1 MIESGGL
8 VIVPDITR
16 SKSPVI
22 SCEVVV
28 IVTTFL
34 GVPTLWGPEIVY
46 GVIPSSGLYTECT
59 LLPSHYPVAEIP
71 GVMSGITIGGNAAV
85 LMSKTDDRTTRLY
98 CYDRIG
104 TGSKPIVVSTNN
116 TLIGSTGS
124 KAVAATITPTNNST
138 WGGSTDPGTELA
150 SDSFTRS
157 DTSYNA
163 SANNNTVGAN
173 WTDKSG
179 NGAKI
184 ESNKL
189 KIQGTNSRIVYYTG
203 DYTNVAVEVEFDPA
217 DSTAS
222 SSDPFA
228 FKLGARINTTS
239 GDGVYVLVNR
249 KADLAS
255 YIKLDLLY
263 NNTANAFGSL
273 GNTNVTGNFANGTR
287 YKLRLECSGS
297 GSSKTI
303 VARLS
308 NATTGVAIAT
318 LIGSS
323 SLSAYPDAAGK
334 CGVITAHT
342 ATNDA
347 AVAVASE
354 VVLDNFAIRTLTDGT
369 APVLDSATLSDSG
382 QFIDITITELGLP
395 LLPTSA
401 AAGFSVSTGTISET
415 IVYGA
420 DNVRVVLASAGSLP
434 LTLSYAQAAGNI
446 TDQTGNELTAFTD
459 EPVT

>member
-1 MIESGGL
+1 MLIES
-8 VIVPDITR
+8 P
-16 SKSPVI
+16 K
-22 SCEVVV
+22 
-28 IVTTFL
+28 
-34 GVPTLWGPEIVY
+34 
-46 GVIPSSGLYTECT
+46 
-59 LLPSHYPVAEIP
+59 
-71 GVMSGITIGGNAAV
+71 
-85 LMSKTDDRTTRLY
+85 
-98 CYDRIG
+98 
-104 TGSKPIVVSTNN
+104 
-116 TLIGSTGS
+116 
-124 KAVAATITPTNNST
+124 TITDGREDKPST
-138 WGGSTDPGTELA
+138 A
-150 SDSFTRS
+150 
-157 DTSYNA
+157 
-163 SANNNTVGAN
+163 VGAN